1 MTATT
6 YPAIVGD
13 HTGTYEATV
22 LTAADADELAG
33 TYVAKDDMYFRGGMR
48 NDWIELTGAVLIRPL
63 NGQAAGS
70 DVLLASEFNTRFGTA
85 VPVQV
90 R

>member
-1 MTATT
+1 MTATH
-6 YPAIVGD
+6 YPAVVGD

-22 LTAADADELAG
+22 LAPADAEELAG
-33 TYVAKDDMYFRGGMR
+33 AYIAADDMYYRGGTR

-63 NGQAAGS
+63 NGQASGS
-70 DVLLASEFNTRFGTA
+70 DVLLATEFNTRFGTA

>member
-1 MTATT
+1 MSSTV
-6 YPAIVGD
+6 YPAVVGD
-13 HTGTYEATV
+13 RTGSYEATV
-22 LTAADADELAG
+22 LTPADAGQLPG
-33 TYVAKDDMYFRGGMR
+33 TYAASDDMYFRGGTDS
-48 NDWIELTGAVLIRPL
+48 DWIELTGAVLIRPL
-63 NGQAAGS
+63 NGQASGP

>member
-1 MTATT
+1 MSTT
-6 YPAIVGD
+6 YPAVVGD
-13 HTGTYEATV
+13 HMGNYEAIV

-33 TYVAKDDMYFRGGMR
+33 AYVADDDMYFRGGTR

-63 NGQAAGS
+63 NDHACGS
-70 DVLLASEFNTRFGTA
+70 DVLLASEFNARFGTA
-85 VPVQV
+85 VPVPV